1 MTHPTW
7 TPLQR
12 RLHWFVAAI
21 VLMQFLL
28 QDAMRSATDT
38 ATGGGRIGFID
49 FVVTTVHSW
58 GGALIA
64 FLVIYR
70 LVLRRRSPVVVGHG
84 SLGPLA
90 ARFVQANH
98 LLLYALLLMMCVSG
112 VLHYHAGLEFAARW
126 HEVGKWLLALA
137 TALHV
142 AGALWHFRRRV

>member
-1 MTHPTW
+1 MTLRTW

-12 RLHWFVAAI
+12 RLHWLVAAI
-21 VLMQFLL
+21 VLMQFVL

-38 ATGGGRIGFID
+38 AASGGRIGFID

-64 FLVIYR
+64 FLVIFR
-70 LVLRRRSPVVVGHG
+70 LVLRRRAPVVVGSG
-84 SLGPLA
+84 GLEPLA

-98 LLLYALLLMMCVSG
+98 LLLYALLMLMSVSG
-112 VLHYHAGLEFAARW
+112 VLHYHVGLEFAARW

-137 TALHV
+137 AALHV
-142 AGALWHFRRRV
+142 AGALRHYRRRI